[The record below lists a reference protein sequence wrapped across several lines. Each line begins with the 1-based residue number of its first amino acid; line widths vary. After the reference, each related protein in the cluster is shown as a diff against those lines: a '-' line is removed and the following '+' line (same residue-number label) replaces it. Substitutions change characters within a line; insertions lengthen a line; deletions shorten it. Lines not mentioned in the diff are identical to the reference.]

1 MLLTQKTFFIKSNIY
16 AYIMNKECSID
27 IDDEFDFLLADL
39 LLKNKNNTQYVI
51 NIIKSIFSRQSL
63 INILILNVFGLQIG
77 RIFFSRIIYYFRKFN
92 SDPEIFKYVE
102 ILKKMVY
109 LN

>member
-1 MLLTQKTFFIKSNIY
+1 M
-16 AYIMNKECSID
+16 
-27 IDDEFDFLLADL
+27 
-39 LLKNKNNTQYVI
+39 I

-102 ILKKMVY
+102 ILKKE
-109 LN
+109 LGEPQGRCPNRA